1 MVRMPSPPNHLIPVA
16 MKFVLTRAAA
26 AALGAVCALSATG
39 ASAQYTVK
47 LGGAYFDTNASST
60 PLQGQLPAVNGS
72 TYLGNIQLSHGPSLE
87 VQNKGTVTLSI
98 ERALGDHW
106 SVELILGAPP
116 KHDVKLRTGTP
127 ELSPTAGLS
136 QAVGPAAGVV
146 VNQTAQKLQRNDG
159 VVVATVRQWAPTFFV
174 NYRFFEPSARLRP
187 FVGVG
192 LNVTRF
198 KSSTNEAGDKIYN
211 DGKPYIHLSDSYGP
225 AVQAGVSYKLDANW
239 SLNASVLTA
248 RVDNKLVIQTTH
260 SRQEASFRFTPTV
273 WSASVGYSF

>member
-1 MVRMPSPPNHLIPVA
+1 
-16 MKFVLTRAAA
+16 MKFVFTRVAA
-26 AALGAVCALSATG
+26 AALGAWGALSATS

-47 LGGAYFDTNASST
+47 LGGAYFDTNATST
-60 PLQGQLPAVNGS
+60 PLRGQLPAVNGS
-72 TYLGNIQLSHGPSLE
+72 TYLGNINLANGPSLE

-98 ERALGDHW
+98 ERALDDHW
-106 SVELILGAPP
+106 GVELILGAPP
-116 KHDVKLRTGTP
+116 KHEVKLRTGSP
-127 ELSPTAGLS
+127 QLSPTAGLT
-136 QAVGPAAGVV
+136 QAVGSATANAATGL
-146 VNQTAQKLQRNDG
+146 TAQKLNRNDG

-174 NYRFFEPSARLRP
+174 NYRFFEASARLRP

-198 KSSTNEAGDKIYN
+198 KSSTNEAGDKVYN
-211 DGKPYIHLSDSYGP
+211 DGNPYIRLSDSYGP
-225 AVQAGVSYKLDANW
+225 AVQAGVSYKLDAHW

-248 RVDNKLVIQTTH
+248 RVDNKLVIETAH

>member
-1 MVRMPSPPNHLIPVA
+1 MFARLPLAPLV
-16 MKFVLTRAAA
+16 
-26 AALGAVCALSATG
+26 AALVAALACSPA
-39 ASAQYTVK
+39 AAQYTVK
-47 LGGAYFDTNASST
+47 LGGAYFDTNATST
-60 PLQGQLPAVNGS
+60 PLRGQLPAVNGA
-72 TYLGNIQLSHGPSLE
+72 TYLGNINLAHGPSLE

-106 SVELILGAPP
+106 GVELILGAPP
-116 KHDVKLRTGTP
+116 KHEVKLRTGSP
-127 ELSPTAGLS
+127 QLSPSAGLT
-136 QAVGPAAGVV
+136 QAVGAATA
-146 VNQTAQKLQRNDG
+146 NAATALTAQKLNRNDG

-198 KSSTNEAGDKIYN
+198 KSSTNEAGDKVYN
-211 DGKPYIHLSDSYGP
+211 DGNPYIRLSDSYGP
-225 AVQAGVSYKLDANW
+225 AVQAGVSYKLDAHW
-239 SLNASVLTA
+239 SLHASVLTA
-248 RVDNKLVIQTTH
+248 RVDNKLVIETAH